1 MCIIPCPSG
10 GQRPKGGEYREHL
23 RGDVHH
29 QPRRGGRSPHPVGR
43 ALSSIVTAGGG
54 TVEKVD
60 DWGKRKLAYPIQ
72 DLNDGHYIL
81 MHFSA
86 NPELPYELERNM
98 KINENIMRYLVIRKD
113 A

>member
-1 MCIIPCPSG
+1 MPATFINAGLILLGSLIGLLFKNFIP
-10 GQRPKGGEYREHL
+10 
-23 RGDVHH
+23 
-29 QPRRGGRSPHPVGR
+29 PRF
-43 ALSSIVTAGGG
+43 SSIVTAGGG

>member
-1 MCIIPCPSG
+1 MNTYEVMYIINPG
-10 GQRPKGGEYREHL
+10 VEDEARNQLVERF
-23 RGDVHH
+23 
-29 QPRRGGRSPHPVGR
+29 
-43 ALSSIVTAGGG
+43 SSIVTAGGG

>member
-1 MCIIPCPSG
+1 MNNYEAMYIINPTVEDEARAQLVERFSG
-10 GQRPKGGEYREHL
+10 L
-23 RGDVHH
+23 
-29 QPRRGGRSPHPVGR
+29 
-43 ALSSIVTAGGG
+43 VTNGGG
-54 TVEKVD
+54 TVEKID
-60 DWGKRKLAYPIQ
+60 DWGKRKLSYEIE
-72 DLNDGHYIL
+72 DMTEGHYIL

>member
-1 MCIIPCPSG
+1 
-10 GQRPKGGEYREHL
+10 
-23 RGDVHH
+23 
-29 QPRRGGRSPHPVGR
+29 
-43 ALSSIVTAGGG
+43 
-54 TVEKVD
+54 
-60 DWGKRKLAYPIQ
+60 
-72 DLNDGHYIL
+72 